1 MEIRRGLFHE
11 RCEVSNAA
19 LGKPGMTKE
28 YRVKLPDPSLLLITD
43 CRQARRP
50 LQDIVTAALVAGCR
64 WVSLREKDLPQDEQ
78 ILLARARAPPAHAHG
93 AMLML
98 HGEAALAKAA
108 GADGV
113 HLPSG
118 SDPAAAR
125 GLIGPGKLM
134 GVSIHTVTEAE
145 AIDPAFVDY
154 ALAGPAFETASKPG
168 YGPEIGRKGFFEI
181 ACAARVPVLAI
192 GGINAARLG
201 EFIAAG
207 AAGVAVMG
215 GVMRAADP
223 AREVG
228 ALIATLQG
236 SLAMSARGKF

>member
-1 MEIRRGLFHE
+1 M
-11 RCEVSNAA
+11 
-19 LGKPGMTKE
+19 
-28 YRVKLPDPSLLLITD
+28 KLPDPPLLLITD
-43 CRQARRP
+43 RRQARRP
-50 LQDIVTAALVAGCR
+50 LADIVAAALAAGCR

-78 ILLARARAPPAHAHG
+78 ILLARSVAPLAHSLG
-93 AMLML
+93 ATLML
-98 HGEAALAKAA
+98 HGEAALAKTA
-108 GADGV
+108 GTDGV

-118 SDPAAAR
+118 SDLAAAR
-125 GLIGPGKLM
+125 ALLGPGKLM

-145 AIDPAFVDY
+145 AIDPAVVDY

-181 ACAARVPVLAI
+181 ASAARVPVLAI

-223 AREVG
+223 AQEVR
-228 ALIATLQG
+228 ALIATLTG
-236 SLAMSARGKF
+236 ALSIRGPGRC